1 MDIFRSAITAAELV
15 ANMAQNP
22 DHAPLFVFCI
32 LGSAFLPEI
41 SAFHTFV
48 FTV

>member
-22 DHAPLFVFCI
+22 DHAPVFDFH
-32 LGSAFLPEI
+32 LGHRFSA
-41 SAFHTFV
+41 
-48 FTV
+48 